1 MYKTPL
7 NAMEFQKLPEFNS
20 GKKLVE
26 TAGYIPAQ
34 KRIENLM
41 LAGQRLVAHRM
52 ELYDCPAGETFDEDL
67 PCDPTRSG
75 DFDLA
80 DGTQMALGVNAR
92 LAEQAEKSAAKESKE
107 VAPSSRDEGEEMEGG
122 E

>member
-1 MYKTPL
+1 M
-7 NAMEFQKLPEFNS
+7 PEFNS

-52 ELYDCPAGETFDEDL
+52 ELYDCPAGDTFDDTL
-67 PCDPTRSG
+67 PYDPTRSG

-92 LAEQAEKSAAKESKE
+92 LAEQADKSAKKESKQ
-107 VAPSSRDEGEEMEGG
+107 VAPSSEDEGEEKEGG

>member
-7 NAMEFQKLPEFNS
+7 NASTFQKKYCFNS
-20 GKKLVE
+20 GEKLVE

-41 LAGQRLVAHRM
+41 LAGQRLVTSRQAM
-52 ELYDCPAGETFDEDL
+52 YDCPGGEDFDDSL

-92 LAEQAEKSAAKESKE
+92 LAEQADKSAKKESKE
-107 VAPSSRDEGEEMEGG
+107 VAPSSEDEGEETGGG

>member
-7 NAMEFQKLPEFNS
+7 NASTYQKFPEFNS

-52 ELYDCPAGETFDEDL
+52 ELYDCPAGENFDDTL

-80 DGTQMALGVNAR
+80 DGTQLAHGVNAR
-92 LAEQAEKSAAKESKE
+92 LAEQADKSAKKESKE
-107 VAPSSRDEGEEMEGG
+107 VAPSSGDEGEEMEGG

>member
-7 NAMEFQKLPEFNS
+7 NASTFQKKYIFNS
-20 GKKLVE
+20 GEKLVE

-41 LAGQRLVAHRM
+41 LAGQRLVASRQA
-52 ELYDCPAGETFDEDL
+52 LYDCQGGEEFDDTI
-67 PCDPTRSG
+67 PFDPTRDPG
-75 DFDLA
+75 YDLA
-80 DGTQMALGVNAR
+80 DAAQDSLGIAER
-92 LAEQAEKSAAKESKE
+92 LKDRVANKESKDSRNA
-107 VAPSSRDEGEEMEGG
+107 VAPSEESEGEGGG

>member
-7 NAMEFQKLPEFNS
+7 NASTYQKMPEFNS

-41 LAGQRLVAHRM
+41 LAGQRLVAYRM
-52 ELYDCPAGETFDEDL
+52 ELYDCPAGELIVTGKQIG
-67 PCDPTRSG
+67 R
-75 DFDLA
+75 A
-80 DGTQMALGVNAR
+80 HV
-92 LAEQAEKSAAKESKE
+92 
-107 VAPSSRDEGEEMEGG
+107 
-122 E
+122 